1 MAVKVIIEFQ
11 AKPGQRSELQRMMEL
26 MGEEFGPML
35 RERGSLGFTLYEVPD
50 NPDMI
55 VEIGEWETA
64 EAREALMEEAV
75 ASGAFAPMMELLPGP
90 PRATY
95 VRPLN
100 A

>member
-75 ASGAFAPMMELLPGP
+75 ASGAFAPMMELLAGP